1 MYKYYNRNPK
11 QERVPDCVCRAIS
24 LATESNYNDV
34 AQLLRENGI
43 DGNCEELCVDCYSEM
58 LKRIGFEKYDAERK
72 TVGKLAREHRNKR
85 LLIRIHSHLTCSVFG
100 NVYDIWDCTGK
111 IADVFWIID

>member
-1 MYKYYNRNPK
+1 MFISIIIAIQSK
-11 QERVPDCVCRAIS
+11 RVPDCVCRAIS

-34 AQLLRENGI
+34 ARLLRENGI

-72 TVGKLAREHRNKR
+72 TVGKLREHRNNC
-85 LLIRIHSHLTCSVFG
+85 LSEYSI
-100 NVYDIWDCTGK
+100 
-111 IADVFWIID
+111 